1 MVFVAKLVRQLMG
14 LLLSV
19 NKVVGGRVAVRG
31 LLNNLEGPN

>member
-19 NKVVGGRVAVRG
+19 NKVVGGRGRCGAC
-31 LLNNLEGPN
+31 LTI

>member
-19 NKVVGGRVAVRG
+19 NKVVGGGWRCGAC
-31 LLNNLEGPN
+31 LTI